1 MLIKIILVI
10 LFLCILVSM
19 FSALIFLVKDK
30 GNSKRTANAL
40 TWRIA
45 ISVIAFLLLII
56 GYLTGLIQPHGI
68 SG

>member
-1 MLIKIILVI
+1 MLIKAIVVI
-10 LFLCILVSM
+10 LFLCVLASM
-19 FSALIFLVKDK
+19 ASALFFLIKDK

-45 ISVIAFLLLII
+45 ISIIAFLLLII
-56 GYLTGLIQPHGI
+56 GYMAGLIQPHGI

>member
-1 MLIKIILVI
+1 MLIKIFVVI

-19 FSALIFLVKDK
+19 VSALIFLVKDK

>member
-1 MLIKIILVI
+1 MA
-10 LFLCILVSM
+10 
-19 FSALIFLVKDK
+19 SALIFLVKDK

-45 ISVIAFLLLII
+45 ISVIAFILLII
-56 GYLTGLIQPHGI
+56 GYMTGLIQPHGI